1 MAATDATRGGVR
13 ADGNGSSVGRAA
25 RRLATETKQEKS
37 EEYRFADNLP
47 DGGGTVAEREYEDYV
62 LAERDSG
69 GEEPDVLLDVPVV
82 KVDEITFEVEE
93 LRARI
98 LLQAE
103 VLDLLKLNVGADV
116 FIGHVGLEIKGVEAQ
131 ALLKV
136 RLDNVARILDRV
148 LTTIDRNPQL
158 LEGLVEGTG
167 TAIAKIGEGA
177 GSAVEDVGEG
187 AGSAVEDVGEGAG
200 SAVEDV
206 GEGAG
211 SAVEDVGEGAGSA
224 VEDVGEGAGSAVE
237 DVGQGAGS
245 AVEDVGQG
253 AGSVAEDVGEGAGSA
268 VEDVGEGAG
277 SVAEDVGEGAGSA
290 VEDVGEGAGSA
301 VEDVGEGAGSAVEDV
316 GEAADDVGQRA
327 GEAVEDTGQTAKRT
341 AQGASRTAGKAASGA
356 ARTAKRT
363 RRTAPAQEQGATKQR
378 SRSRGSQG
386 TKRSSRQP
394 SGPDPD
400 SKRRSRKS

>member
-1 MAATDATRGGVR
+1 MAATDVTRGNVR
-13 ADGNGSSVGRAA
+13 SDGNRSPV
-25 RRLATETKQEKS
+25 
-37 EEYRFADNLP
+37 NLP

-148 LTTIDRNPQL
+148 LTTVDRNPRI
-158 LEGLVEGTG
+158 LENITEGV
-167 TAIAKIGEGA
+167 
-177 GSAVEDVGEG
+177 GSAVEDVGGG
-187 AGSAVEDVGEGAG
+187 AGKAVGEL
-200 SAVEDV
+200 
-206 GEGAG
+206 GEGVG

-245 AVEDVGQG
+245 AVEDVG
-253 AGSVAEDVGEGAGSA
+253 EGAGSA
-268 VEDVGEGAG
+268 VEDVGQ
-277 SVAEDVGEGAGSA
+277 GAGSA
-290 VEDVGEGAGSA
+290 VEDVGGGAGSA
-301 VEDVGEGAGSAVEDV
+301 VAST
-316 GEAADDVGQRA
+316 GEAVDDVGQRA

-341 AQGASRTAGKAASGA
+341 AQGASRTADKAGSGA
-356 ARTAKRT
+356 ATTAKRT
-363 RRTAPAQEQGATKQR
+363 RRTAPAQEQSATMQRGR
-378 SRSRGSQG
+378 SRESQG

>member
-1 MAATDATRGGVR
+1 MAATDVTRGNIR
-13 ADGNGSSVGRAA
+13 SDGNGSPV
-25 RRLATETKQEKS
+25 
-37 EEYRFADNLP
+37 NLP

-62 LAERDSG
+62 LAARDSG

-167 TAIAKIGEGA
+167 TAIGKIGEGAGSAVEDVGGGAGSAVAELGQGA

-187 AGSAVEDVGEGAG
+187 AGSAVA
-200 SAVEDV
+200 
-206 GEGAG
+206 
-211 SAVEDVGEGAGSA
+211 
-224 VEDVGEGAGSAVE
+224 DVGEGAGSAVE

-253 AGSVAEDVGEGAGSA
+253 AGSAVEDVGQGAGSA
-268 VEDVGEGAG
+268 VE
-277 SVAEDVGEGAGSA
+277 ST
-290 VEDVGEGAGSA
+290 
-301 VEDVGEGAGSAVEDV
+301 
-316 GEAADDVGQRA
+316 GEAVDDVGQRA

-341 AQGASRTAGKAASGA
+341 AQGASKTADKAGSGA

-378 SRSRGSQG
+378 GQSRESQG
-386 TKRSSRQP
+386 TERSSRQP

>member
-1 MAATDATRGGVR
+1 MFGFLDGKDARMATSGGNQSDRDERDRRR
-13 ADGNGSSVGRAA
+13 AS
-25 RRLATETKQEKS
+25 EKS

-47 DGGGTVAEREYEDYV
+47 DGGGTVAEREYEGYV
-62 LAERDSG
+62 LAERDSD
-69 GEEPDVLLDVPVV
+69 GEEPDVLLDVPVA

-167 TAIAKIGEGA
+167 TAIAKIGQGA
-177 GSAVEDVGEG
+177 GSAVEDVGGG
-187 AGSAVEDVGEGAG
+187 AGSAVAELGQ
-200 SAVEDV
+200 
-206 GEGAG
+206 
-211 SAVEDVGEGAGSA
+211 
-224 VEDVGEGAGSAVE
+224 GAGSAVE

-253 AGSVAEDVGEGAGSA
+253 AGSAVEDVGQGAGSA
-268 VEDVGEGAG
+268 VEDVRQ
-277 SVAEDVGEGAGSA
+277 GAGSA
-290 VEDVGEGAGSA
+290 AEQTGETAKTAGQGAGRS
-301 VEDVGEGAGSAVEDV
+301 
-316 GEAADDVGQRA
+316 
-327 GEAVEDTGQTAKRT
+327 
-341 AQGASRTAGKAASGA
+341 AGKAASRASKQQTKGT
-356 ARTAKRT
+356 ARK
-363 RRTAPAQEQGATKQR
+363 EQGAVKPR
-378 SRSRGSQG
+378 SRTRGSQR
-386 TKRSSRQP
+386 TKRSSRQS
-394 SGPDPD
+394 SGRERD
-400 SKRRSRKS
+400 SKR

>member
-1 MAATDATRGGVR
+1 MAGEQRRGSTNESDTDSAEGRR
-13 ADGNGSSVGRAA
+13 AS
-25 RRLATETKQEKS
+25 EKS
-37 EEYRFADNLP
+37 DEYRFADNLP

-62 LAERDSG
+62 FAERDSDS
-69 GEEPDVLLDVPVV
+69 EEPDVLLDVPVV

-136 RLDNVARILDRV
+136 RLENVARILDRV

-158 LEGLVEGTG
+158 LERLVEGAG
-167 TAIAKIGEGA
+167 TAIAELGEGA

-211 SAVEDVGEGAGSA
+211 EAVESTGEAVEHVGEGAGSA
-224 VEDVGEGAGSAVE
+224 VEDVGEGAGEAVE
-237 DVGQGAGS
+237 STGEALEDVSEGAGE
-245 AVEDVGQG
+245 AVESTGE
-253 AGSVAEDVGEGAGSA
+253 ALEDVGEGAG
-268 VEDVGEGAG
+268 D
-277 SVAEDVGEGAGSA
+277 
-290 VEDVGEGAGSA
+290 
-301 VEDVGEGAGSAVEDV
+301 
-316 GEAADDVGQRA
+316 
-327 GEAVEDTGQTAKRT
+327 AVEDTGETAKKVG
-341 AQGASRTAGKAASGA
+341 QGAGKAAGGVRKTAGKAASGA
-356 ARTAKRT
+356 GKTAKKT
-363 RRTAPAQEQGATKQR
+363 RGTAQKAQKQGTAKQR
-378 SRSRGSQG
+378 SRTPGSQG
-386 TKRSSRQP
+386 TKQTRSQSSGRQRSSTR
-394 SGPDPD
+394 
-400 SKRRSRKS
+400 

>member
-1 MAATDATRGGVR
+1 MATRDGHQSDRDKRGRRR
-13 ADGNGSSVGRAA
+13 AS
-25 RRLATETKQEKS
+25 EKS
-37 EEYRFADNLP
+37 DEYRFADNLP

-62 LAERDSG
+62 LAERDSDS
-69 GEEPDVLLDVPVV
+69 EEPDVLLDVPVV

-158 LEGLVEGTG
+158 LEGVVEGAG
-167 TAIAKIGEGA
+167 TAIAEIGEGA

-224 VEDVGEGAGSAVE
+224 VEDVGEGAGEAVE
-237 DVGQGAGS
+237 STGE
-245 AVEDVGQG
+245 AVEH
-253 AGSVAEDVGEGAGSA
+253 VGEGARSA

-277 SVAEDVGEGAGSA
+277 EAVESTGEA
-290 VEDVGEGAGSA
+290 VEDVGEGAGEAVESTGEA
-301 VEDVGEGAGSAVEDV
+301 VEDVGEGAG
-316 GEAADDVGQRA
+316 
-327 GEAVEDTGQTAKRT
+327 EAVKDTGETARKTRGT
-341 AQGASRTAGKAASGA
+341 AQKAQKQGTA
-356 ARTAKRT
+356 
-363 RRTAPAQEQGATKQR
+363 KQR
-378 SRSRGSQG
+378 SRTPGSQG
-386 TKRSSRQP
+386 TKQTRSQSGGRQRSSTR
-394 SGPDPD
+394 
-400 SKRRSRKS
+400 